1 MQNILW
7 LMKKT
12 LSVTFKSKN
21 NIILYL
27 FMPMIGIIIA
37 FVAYGD
43 QNSQSLSIGVIDH
56 DRQSITA
63 ETVAYLKQM
72 DHVNIKTLKDKDVQD
87 AVISGNM
94 DGVITFDHGY
104 AESVLK
110 QKPAHV
116 TITSIKGER
125 VTGFIKA
132 TLYQYIDH
140 LTALSKAADGDI
152 HKFTAL
158 YKDYQQAE
166 FQLQTKVVE
175 DTSVDK
181 GMTYTAVGFLI
192 MIMLLSAT
200 NLSEII
206 LKEKEERTY
215 FRLLSTPITAK
226 QFMVANTLVN
236 LMVMIVQALL
246 TLLILTKGFDIDLG
260 VAFWKAAVVM
270 ILFALISVGLSLT
283 IVAFSGSRNAVSAL
297 SNLIIMPT
305 VMLSGCFWPVEVM
318 PKTAQKISE
327 FLPQRWTLET
337 LTQLQEGSK
346 VGDLYLNFLI
356 LIAFALVF
364 FLIATYKFSRNN
376 NTNSFS

>member
-1 MQNILW
+1 
-7 LMKKT
+7 
-12 LSVTFKSKN
+12 
-21 NIILYL
+21 
-27 FMPMIGIIIA
+27 MPMIGIIVA

-43 QNSQSLSIGVIDH
+43 QNSQSLSIGIIDH
-56 DRQSITA
+56 DRQPITA
-63 ETVAYLKQM
+63 ETIDYLKQM
-72 DHVNIKTLKDKDVQD
+72 DHVDMKVLKDKEMQD
-87 AVISGNM
+87 ALTSGHI
-94 DGVITFDHGY
+94 DGAITFDHGY
-104 AESVLK
+104 ADSILA

-116 TITSIKGER
+116 TITSIKGES
-125 VTGFIKA
+125 VTGFVKSM
-132 TLYQYIDH
+132 LYQYMDQ
-140 LTALSKAADGDI
+140 LTVLSEAADGDT

-166 FQLQTKVVE
+166 FQLQTTAVE

-192 MIMLLSAT
+192 MIMLLSAS
-200 NLSEII
+200 NLAEII

-226 QFMVANTLVN
+226 QFMIANTLVN
-236 LMVMIVQALL
+236 LMVMIVQAML
-246 TLLILTKGFDIDLG
+246 TLLILTKGFDISLG
-260 VAFWKAAVVM
+260 VVFWKAAVVM

-305 VMLSGCFWPVEVM
+305 VMLSGCFWPVEIM

-327 FLPQRWTLET
+327 FLPQRWALET

-346 VGDLYLNFLI
+346 IGDLYLNFLI

-376 NTNSFS
+376 NINSFS